1 MSSIGNDNYKPEMVP
16 PKPMKKK
23 SGWLSSNMAQLMV
36 FLNGLILTVTAYATL
51 SVFIQEV
58 VKDDFVETTNE
69 IQEYISSSYQNIE
82 ETLIMFHAFFDVI
95 PKDKENMLV
104 QYAKAEFA
112 GLDDFEEIYWVHNR
126 EGRRVLK
133 RILNNPNF
141 DEQWARAFVSYN
153 SNTDRQEKF
162 YLVDDAILPKGKSG
176 LFDNIFAVAQNSRV
190 NPDSFLVGVID
201 SKKIFSHDWLL
212 KRESIYSVDLTNNK
226 HGASVFSYLYDDNE
240 GLAAKGKFY
249 TSISKVPFINEA
261 YDLKVDL
268 IIGGRE
274 FFLQKIPLLMLLFGV
289 TLTLIGTLYVRN
301 NQTQSRKLSSMNRK
315 LAQKNYALSQEMTE
329 RERLNQMIQTSA
341 QENKAIINAVSD
353 IIFEVTMDGTIAFL
367 NNAWKKVT
375 GFELDRTM
383 GCNIFDL
390 IHAGDKE
397 EQKFGF
403 DQLVKGHV
411 KTYRAFTRIRCSN
424 GSYRTVEMA
433 ISMLRRDDN
442 KDLRAVGSITD
453 VEERRRAERA
463 LGEAEKKYRMIVE
476 NAASGIYQVT
486 PEGQFL
492 SANPAFAKIAGYG
505 SAEEILRDI
514 NKAQEQL
521 YSSSEARDKILKD
534 IDILKMPK
542 SYEVQIKRKDNQMV
556 WVKENIRPVYDD
568 EGMLLFYEGSM
579 EDIDVRKKAEI
590 ALKEAITKSDL
601 ANRAKSEFLA
611 NMSHELRTP
620 LNSIIGFAEIIKDEA
635 FGKIEKPEY
644 KNYADNI
651 FSSGSRLLNV
661 INEILDVSQI
671 ETGNRDLKEGLISLS
686 DVTASCLDMMRGKA
700 QAKTIRIDNK
710 VDASVPNVIGEKHA
724 VKQMLLNLLSNA
736 ISYSPDN
743 SYIMVDAEV
752 DGENRL
758 RLSVTDTGVG
768 LTEQELEKAISPF
781 GQIDSDHARSQSGT
795 GLGLT
800 LVKSLVELHG
810 GELELVSQ
818 KNIGTT
824 ATVIFP
830 EKRVAEAQKKN
841 TKNAKA
847 EENQK
852 V

>member
-1 MSSIGNDNYKPEMVP
+1 M
-16 PKPMKKK
+16 
-23 SGWLSSNMAQLMV
+23 
-36 FLNGLILTVTAYATL
+36 
-51 SVFIQEV
+51 
-58 VKDDFVETTNE
+58 
-69 IQEYISSSYQNIE
+69 
-82 ETLIMFHAFFDVI
+82 
-95 PKDKENMLV
+95 
-104 QYAKAEFA
+104 
-112 GLDDFEEIYWVHNR
+112 
-126 EGRRVLK
+126 
-133 RILNNPNF
+133 
-141 DEQWARAFVSYN
+141 
-153 SNTDRQEKF
+153 
-162 YLVDDAILPKGKSG
+162 
-176 LFDNIFAVAQNSRV
+176 
-190 NPDSFLVGVID
+190 
-201 SKKIFSHDWLL
+201 
-212 KRESIYSVDLTNNK
+212 SIYSVDLTNNK

-568 EGMLLFYEGSM
+568 EGMLLFYE
-579 EDIDVRKKAEI
+579 
-590 ALKEAITKSDL
+590 
-601 ANRAKSEFLA
+601 
-611 NMSHELRTP
+611 
-620 LNSIIGFAEIIKDEA
+620 

-743 SYIMVDAEV
+743 SYIMVDAEI
-752 DGENRL
+752 DGDNRL

-824 ATVIFP
+824 ATL
-830 EKRVAEAQKKN
+830 
-841 TKNAKA
+841 
-847 EENQK
+847 
-852 V
+852 